1 MHIQNAWIYRIVHVA
16 HVEITST
23 SQSILFF
30 DLFPFCKP
38 LLTGNTFTP
47 FLWQHFEFFPL
58 PFLFLFTQENSSWEQ
73 VVRNEYVVFISLGLN
88 FKTSPG
94 HIVWD
99 VNFFTTMTFVFLIV
113 EMKTMVTGWLLLCI
127 YQQVARLCTRLSSV
141 LKLFWTL
148 FNWLKKNVCRN

>member
-1 MHIQNAWIYRIVHVA
+1 MHIQNAWIYRFMHVA

-23 SQSILFF
+23 SQCILFF

-47 FLWQHFEFFPL
+47 FLWQHFDFFPL
-58 PFLFLFTQENSSWEQ
+58 PFLFLFTQEKL
-73 VVRNEYVVFISLGLN
+73 RAGCIYEYVVFISLGLD
-88 FKTSPG
+88 FKTSSD

-99 VNFFTTMTFVFLIV
+99 VNLFITMTLVFLIV
-113 EMKTMVTGWLLLCI
+113 EMKTMVTGWLLWCI
-127 YQQVARLCTRLSSV
+127 YQQVVRLCTSLSSV

-148 FNWLKKNVCRN
+148 FNLVKQCL